1 MNRNVTRTVL
11 ACAVLALAC
20 SWALADGNVNFTV
33 ISRHLDD
40 DSWDKLQNQ
49 VGVGVN
55 VDFSPE
61 KWPIHFA
68 FGVVASGRDES
79 NDNDWRWWRESDYS
93 GGVGELSFGAL
104 WLPNQASST
113 RPYLGVGVAKTFE
126 RRRERIDGDFV
137 TDSDNSFGWYVNAGV
152 YWRVGSRLNLGVDG
166 RILHGTKGHL
176 FDIERSS
183 NYKQIALL
191 VGFGF

>member
-55 VDFSPE
+55 VDF
-61 KWPIHFA
+61 
-68 FGVVASGRDES
+68 
-79 NDNDWRWWRESDYS
+79 
-93 GGVGELSFGAL
+93 
-104 WLPNQASST
+104 
-113 RPYLGVGVAKTFE
+113 
-126 RRRERIDGDFV
+126 
-137 TDSDNSFGWYVNAGV
+137 
-152 YWRVGSRLNLGVDG
+152 
-166 RILHGTKGHL
+166 
-176 FDIERSS
+176 
-183 NYKQIALL
+183 
-191 VGFGF
+191 